1 MDNSGAK
8 HIRVL
13 LVDDHLVVRTGL
25 RMIIDSQPDMKMV
38 GEAGNRA
45 EALALAASENPDII
59 LLDLDMGDF
68 NGTEIIA
75 DLLAAANAAR
85 IIILTGMRST
95 EVYKKAL
102 MLGAMGIVAKDK
114 AADVLINAIKV
125 VRRGEAWLDPATT
138 ASMLGEMS
146 RAPKPK
152 TPDPEAE
159 KIATLTNRE
168 REVVTLIGEGI
179 RNKEIADRLFISETT
194 VRHHLTSIFDKLD
207 VGDRVELLIYAYKH
221 KLADPPR

>member
-1 MDNSGAK
+1 
-8 HIRVL
+8 
-13 LVDDHLVVRTGL
+13 
-25 RMIIDSQPDMKMV
+25 
-38 GEAGNRA
+38 
-45 EALALAASENPDII
+45 
-59 LLDLDMGDF
+59 
-68 NGTEIIA
+68 
-75 DLLAAANAAR
+75 
-85 IIILTGMRST
+85 
-95 EVYKKAL
+95 
-102 MLGAMGIVAKDK
+102 MGIVAKDK

-125 VRRGEAWLDPATT
+125 VRKGEAWLDPATT

-152 TPDPEAE
+152 PLDPEAE

-207 VGDRVELLIYAYKH
+207 VDDRVELLIYAYKH